1 MPIVLYHE
9 NVGIYLF
16 QQLESPYDTQSYWDA
31 HFNMSGFL
39 YVCF

>member
-16 QQLESPYDTQSYWDA
+16 QQLESPDDTQSYQDV
-31 HFNMSGFL
+31 HFNMFGIL